1 MTFQHRHGRSW
12 NCALRV
18 PNASRK
24 EKSPIRTQLL
34 LSTAHAHYPLLGMPS
49 PELFLWL
56 LSNTLLKNK
65 LLFFLSPNNRQANM
79 CIIYF
84 AKFYSSSS
92 LGTHHVSPQVPEW
105 VLSPVLWISNGQGS
119 HLMFGIFSTVK
130 LRAGQ
135 SLSNSMADGV
145 LATIR
150 SMILH

>member
-34 LSTAHAHYPLLGMPS
+34 LSRAHSHYSLLGMPP

-65 LLFFLSPNNRQANM
+65 LLFFFFYPQTIDKPICVSSTSQSFTPPLLSALITFRLK
-79 CIIYF
+79 CRSGF
-84 AKFYSSSS
+84 C
-92 LGTHHVSPQVPEW
+92 
-105 VLSPVLWISNGQGS
+105 VLWISNGQGS
-119 HLMFGIFSTVK
+119 HLTFGFSSTVK

-145 LATIR
+145 LTTIR

>member
-1 MTFQHRHGRSW
+1 MTFQPRHGRSW

-18 PNASRK
+18 PDASRK

-34 LSTAHAHYPLLGMPS
+34 LSRARAHYSLLGMPS

-56 LSNTLLKNK
+56 LSNTLLKSK
-65 LLFFLSPNNRQANM
+65 LLFFFNLQTIDKPICVSSTSQSFTPLLLSALITFHLKCRSGF
-79 CIIYF
+79 C
-84 AKFYSSSS
+84 
-92 LGTHHVSPQVPEW
+92 
-105 VLSPVLWISNGQGS
+105 VLWISNGQGS
-119 HLMFGIFSTVK
+119 HLMFGFSSTVK

-145 LATIR
+145 LAAIR